1 MFLDLAPPDSLFW
14 GGKYEIQT
22 EYGLESVHHKIQKVH
37 HMYKMVHDTTSP
49 TNSSFGQLITW
60 SFGSAD
66 NLLYY
71 HFVV

>member
-1 MFLDLAPPDSLFW
+1 
-14 GGKYEIQT
+14 
-22 EYGLESVHHKIQKVH
+22 
-37 HMYKMVHDTTSP
+37 MYKMVHDTTSP

-71 HFVV
+71 HFVNNLLSWSTNFIDHIKINQVFDEILYF